1 MARGALPRTHAE
13 FPPGLAAGTGGR
25 VGAVVLDPTVAP
37 RPRPG
42 LAAGGHR
49 FPGLQPRGRV
59 GPGRGG
65 RAPPPALPSR
75 PDRPR
80 LGGRCAAAPR
90 RRTTPRR
97 GPGRDSRLPPESGS
111 AGPTHRGH
119 HGHDLGRGGRR
130 TAVAGGRRVR
140 ALARGEPAG
149 PRRRGPARQRDGR
162 PDRRRPVG
170 ATGRTGRGPAW
181 SLRAHPAAAGPSL
194 RRPPT
199 GSDDPPPPTAGSG
212 RAATT

>member
-42 LAAGGHR
+42 LAAGDHR
-49 FPGLQPRGRV
+49 LPGLQPRRRV
-59 GPGRGG
+59 GPGRVG
-65 RAPPPALPSR
+65 RAHHPALLSR

-119 HGHDLGRGGRR
+119 HGHDLSRGGPR

-162 PDRRRPVG
+162 PDRPRPVG
-170 ATGRTGRGPAW
+170 ATGRTGPGPAW
-181 SLRAHPAAAGPSL
+181 GVRAPPASGGPA
-194 RRPPT
+194 
-199 GSDDPPPPTAGSG
+199 PPPPPPRRGGSPPPRSG
-212 RAATT
+212 ER

>member
-1 MARGALPRTHAE
+1 MAPRASLTAMNGVRLVSPCGMPWVVCRPWAARTFSVVSSVMTPTLGRWAGDRLEDSRQDAKGWRGVRGLARGALPRTHAE

-49 FPGLQPRGRV
+49 LPGLQPRGRV
-59 GPGRGG
+59 GPGRVG
-65 RAPPPALPSR
+65 RAHHPALLSR

-97 GPGRDSRLPPESGS
+97 GPGRDSRLLPESGS
-111 AGPTHRGH
+111 AGPAHRGH
-119 HGHDLGRGGRR
+119 RGDDLSRCGRR
-130 TAVAGGRRVR
+130 AAVAGGRRVR
-140 ALARGEPAG
+140 ALARGEPA
-149 PRRRGPARQRDGR
+149 
-162 PDRRRPVG
+162 
-170 ATGRTGRGPAW
+170 
-181 SLRAHPAAAGPSL
+181 
-194 RRPPT
+194 
-199 GSDDPPPPTAGSG
+199 
-212 RAATT
+212 